1 MISVD
6 RYWSAAF
13 FDSRDQEALND
24 MCAQARRQLIHQRQM
39 TREELQRLQMKFP
52 NLTEA
57 DR

>member
-1 MISVD
+1 MTLE
-6 RYWSAAF
+6 RYWAAAF

-24 MCAQARRQLIHQRQM
+24 LCAQARRQLIQQRQM

-52 NLTEA
+52 HLTDA